1 MRISAQRLCD
11 WIPVLLVA
19 LVLSLLV
26 LGPLA
31 TQASETTLRWELRD
45 GSGGRWGLV
54 LFEQPDPALPH
65 GWRLR
70 LLSRDPGLQL
80 DHRRSLQIDDGMGGH
95 WQLAN
100 CSQELVAK
108 ADDDLPDQAAQFD
121 AEGLWPRPQ
130 AALPLQVLIPL
141 AGRDAPGAGA
151 AALVLGPEPVAALHG
166 LPPRQDPEAA
176 KPAG

>member
-1 MRISAQRLCD
+1 MRITAQRLCD
-11 WIPVLLVA
+11 WTPVLLVA
-19 LVLSLLV
+19 LVLAVLV

-54 LFEQPDPALPH
+54 LFQQPDPSFPA

-70 LLSRDPGLQL
+70 LMSRDPDLQL
-80 DHRRSLQIDDGMGGH
+80 DHRRPLPMDDGMGGH

-100 CSQELVAK
+100 RSEELVAK
-108 ADDDLPDQAAQFD
+108 GDADLPAQAAQFD

-130 AALPLQVLIPL
+130 AALPLRLLIPL
-141 AGRDAPGAGA
+141 TGRGAAGA
-151 AALVLGPEPVAALHG
+151 ASVVLGPEPVTALHG
-166 LPPRQDPEAA
+166 LPAPDV
-176 KPAG
+176 K